1 MTDTLRP
8 MTVDEVRAAATP
20 VQELPPF
27 DNGVPFRARLRRASL
42 LSLMMGGKIPND
54 LLAIAHESLD
64 KGFSPGNFDA
74 ADLPKLG
81 ALMETMCAASLVEP
95 AWEEVKDLLND
106 VQIQAIMAYA
116 TAGAKALES
125 FREGPAEPAKD
136 SGDGEGLGNKAEQ
149 LPT

>member
-1 MTDTLRP
+1 MSDILRP
-8 MTVDEVRAAATP
+8 MTAAEVKAAATP

-27 DNGVPFRARLRRASL
+27 ENGVPFRARLRRASL

-64 KGFSPGNFDA
+64 KGFSPGNFDV

-116 TAGAKALES
+116 TAGAKALDS
-125 FREGPAEPAKD
+125 FRERPTKPTQDGSDSESLGSEAE
-136 SGDGEGLGNKAEQ
+136 
-149 LPT
+149 